1 MEKIDARTLKPE
13 VQEQLRKQAIHL
25 RQKGQSVEQ
34 IAAILDVNSRTVYRW
49 WQLYRRG
56 GVKSIRIRR
65 RGRPTGACRRLTVE
79 QEKQIQRLIRDKQP
93 DQMKLPFALWSRIA
107 VQQLIQQLWAM
118 RMPIRTVGGYLKR
131 WGFTPQK
138 PFRRAYEQNPKLVKQ
153 WLEEQYPGIAQ
164 RAKQEDAEIQ
174 WADETGLCNGSYYGR
189 SYAPRG
195 QTPAIRLPA
204 RPQRI
209 NLISTVTNQGKVRF
223 MVYRDTMTA
232 QTMIRFMRRLIK
244 DVGRKVFLIV
254 DNLRVHHSKLVR
266 EWLEEHRE
274 QIEVFYL
281 PSYSPELNPDE
292 YLNCDLKV
300 GVHTGVPATSK
311 SQLARKAIGHLRM
324 LQKRPAR
331 VAKYFK
337 HPKIAYAA

>member
-13 VQEQLRKQAIHL
+13 VQEQLRKQAIQL
-25 RQKGQSVEQ
+25 RQKGHSIQQ
-34 IAAILDVNSRTVYRW
+34 IAAILDVNARTVYRW
-49 WQLYRRG
+49 CQLHKRG
-56 GVKSIRIRR
+56 GAKSIRLRK
-65 RGRPTGACRRLTVE
+65 RGRPLGACRKLTAE
-79 QEKQIQRLIRDKQP
+79 QEKQVQRLIRDKQP
-93 DQMKLPFALWSRIA
+93 DQLKLAFALWSRIA
-107 VQQLIQQLWAM
+107 VQQLIKQLWAM
-118 RMPIRTVGGYLKR
+118 RMPIRTVGEYLKR

-138 PFRRAYEQNPKLVKQ
+138 PFRRAYEQNPKKVKQ
-153 WLEEQYPGIAQ
+153 WLEEQYPGIAK
-164 RAKQEDAEIQ
+164 RAKQEDAEIH

-195 QTPAIRLPA
+195 KTPAIVLPA
-204 RPQRI
+204 KPQRI

-223 MVYRDTMTA
+223 MVYRDTMKA
-232 QTMIRFMRRLIK
+232 QTLIRFMRRLIK
-244 DVGRKVFLIV
+244 DVGRKVFLVV
-254 DNLRVHHSKLVR
+254 DNLRVHHSKLVH
-266 EWLEEHRE
+266 EWLEGHLE

-300 GVHTGVPATSK
+300 GVHSGVPATSK
-311 SQLARKAIGHLRM
+311 SELARKAIGHLRM

>member
-25 RQKGQSVEQ
+25 RQKGHSVEQ

-118 RMPIRTVGGYLKR
+118 RIPIRTVGEYLKR

-232 QTMIRFMRRLIK
+232 QTMIRFMRRLVK